1 MDDGRGTKDAHDGRR
16 RRCPR
21 LGGEVSFQY
30 CRSCEESRQPC
41 FKIMDCWWEAF
52 DIASYLEENYSEELC
67 RKLAQAR
74 PKPKVNQLLELIE
87 AARRRAENG

>member
-1 MDDGRGTKDAHDGRR
+1 MDEGRGTIKIHDDRQ

-21 LGGEVSFQY
+21 LGGPVSFLY
-30 CRSCEESRQPC
+30 CRTSEENQPC

-52 DIASYLEENYSEELC
+52 DIAAYVEENYPEDIC
-67 RKLAQAR
+67 RKLCEAR

-87 AARRRAENG
+87 AAKRRAEKS

>member
-1 MDDGRGTKDAHDGRR
+1 MVEEHDDRQ

-21 LGGEVSFQY
+21 LGGAVSFRY
-30 CRSCEESRQPC
+30 CRSCEENQQPC

-52 DIASYLEENYSEELC
+52 DITAYVEANFSEELC
-67 RKLAQAR
+67 RKLAETR

-87 AARRRAENG
+87 AAKRRAETNK

>member
-1 MDDGRGTKDAHDGRR
+1 MKAYDDRQ

-21 LGGEVSFQY
+21 LGNPITFEY
-30 CRSCEESRQPC
+30 CRSSEGGQPC

-52 DIASYLEENYSEELC
+52 DIAAYVEKHFSEDVC
-67 RKLAQAR
+67 RSLAEAK

-87 AARRRAENG
+87 AAKRRAEQK